1 MGEIRSEVSIVQ
13 PFCFTGILSIYS
25 SQKCCVVCRH
35 VMRRA
40 VESFN
45 WRKSLK
51 GCDSAMLSL
60 LLVLIIIFISTI
72 DSPPTVAQSRFYDR
86 ADSLDWWNHRR
97 FHLDGLKPFT
107 AEERKALDNF
117 QSQQVWGRSRGR
129 VRVFYREYDTSTV
142 ATRSFLGQVTSRR
155 NYVFFVVQVYW
166 LQFQVS
172 SIYG

>member
-1 MGEIRSEVSIVQ
+1 M
-13 PFCFTGILSIYS
+13 
-25 SQKCCVVCRH
+25 RH
-35 VMRRA
+35 A

-155 NYVFFVVQVYW
+155 NYVFFVVQDSSGYYSEHHLFE
-166 LQFQVS
+166 LQFLGEDGKV
-172 SIYG
+172 IDYYRAAHNTANNGARK